1 MSQQKILALAAY
13 LTSAQASLHFRMPA
27 TVTAPTI
34 PANDPSLLPSDSED
48 DSDFAASQSDHSSD
62 SDAEN
67 RKKRKAGDELG
78 SGDEG
83 IIESGRKRIRKKR
96 PKIKHAEYHRDEA
109 GEGVGARVRRRKA
122 GGVE

>member
-1 MSQQKILALAAY
+1 MP
-13 LTSAQASLHFRMPA
+13 TS
-27 TVTAPTI
+27 TTAPNI
-34 PANDPSLLPSDSED
+34 PADNPSLLPSDSEN

-62 SDAEN
+62 SDARP

-83 IIESGRKRIRKKR
+83 IIESGRKNTR
-96 PKIKHAEYHRDEA
+96 PKRLKKKDAECHEDEDK
-109 GEGVGARVRRRKA
+109 EGVGARVRRRKA

>member
-1 MSQQKILALAAY
+1 MSV
-13 LTSAQASLHFRMPA
+13 

-83 IIESGRKRIRKKR
+83 IIESGRKKIRTKR
-96 PKIKHAEYHRDEA
+96 PKKRDAEYHGDEEGE

>member
-1 MSQQKILALAAY
+1 
-13 LTSAQASLHFRMPA
+13 MPA

-48 DSDFAASQSDHSSD
+48 DSDFAASQSDQSSD
-62 SDAEN
+62 SDTEN

-83 IIESGRKRIRKKR
+83 IIDSGRKKIRTKR
-96 PKIKHAEYHRDEA
+96 PKKKDAEYYEDVA

>member
-1 MSQQKILALAAY
+1 MFLQVSY
-13 LTSAQASLHFRMPA
+13 LTSAQDSPHFRMPA
-27 TVTAPTI
+27 TVTAPNI
-34 PANDPSLLPSDSED
+34 PADDPSLLPSDSED

-83 IIESGRKRIRKKR
+83 IIESGRKKIRTKR
-96 PKIKHAEYHRDEA
+96 PKKKYEEYHGDEV